1 MTDRLEILEERVSS
15 LATAVAALEA
25 RLASFEGGAALP
37 APGAAAPMGGAGP
50 VEEPAGDL
58 PDLTGAAPA
67 ALAGRALLGI
77 GGAYLFRALTEAGSL
92 PHLAGAALGLAYA
105 AAWAWAADRSGR
117 AGRTADATLHG
128 FLSLLVALP
137 LLWEA
142 TVRMQA
148 LTPSAAAA
156 LLAAI
161 GATVFAVG
169 WRNDLASLAWGA
181 TLGSVGTAWG
191 LLLATNRLEL
201 YSVLLIA
208 FGAATLWATYG
219 RRWHGLRWPAA
230 LAADLAVATLA
241 FLAGR
246 PGGPPE
252 AWTGLSPTR
261 GALVAL
267 LLFVVYAGSFALRTL
282 ARRRDVNVFEVFQTA
297 AVLLCGY
304 GGAVRLAHAA
314 GTGER
319 ALGVAALVLAALAYA
334 AAFGFLEREASGAR
348 NFVFFSS
355 LALVLALTGGGL
367 LASGSLLAL
376 VWSAFGVLGAALGSR
391 FGRRSLEAH
400 GAAYVLAAAVPAGLP
415 GALLGAFGAAPGGEP
430 AAIGRA
436 AAGLALLAAI
446 AFVLVVRA
454 RDAKALPF
462 SARIAPFLL
471 LVVAAAGAGAG
482 TVALLA
488 RVLPAAAWGTAPTV
502 VLALS
507 AVVLAAIRARAG
519 VGEAGVLAWLA
530 LAAAGLRILVR
541 DLPAGRPAA
550 LFAAFVVCGL
560 SLLAVSRLAREGEP
574 KP

>member
-1 MTDRLEILEERVSS
+1 MTDRLELLEERVTS
-15 LATAVAALEA
+15 LTKAMAALES
-25 RLASFEGGAALP
+25 RLAALESDSGLPARAALAERGTGEP
-37 APGAAAPMGGAGP
+37 A
-50 VEEPAGDL
+50 EEAAGDL
-58 PDLTGAAPA
+58 PGLAGAAPA

-92 PHLAGAALGLAYA
+92 PHLAGTALGLAYA
-105 AAWAWAADRSGR
+105 GAWAWAAERSGR
-117 AGRTADATLHG
+117 SGRKADATLHG

-137 LLWEA
+137 LLWET

-148 LTPSAAAA
+148 LSPAAAA
-156 LLAAI
+156 GLLAAI
-161 GATVFAVG
+161 GAAVFAVG
-169 WRNDLASLAWGA
+169 WRNDLASVTWGA

-201 YSVLLIA
+201 YALLLIA

-252 AWTGLSPTR
+252 AWAGLSPAR

-319 ALGVAALVLAALAYA
+319 ALGVAALALAALAYA

-367 LASGSLLAL
+367 LASGSVLAL
-376 VWSAFGVLGAALGSR
+376 VWSAFGLSGAAFGAR

-400 GAAYVLAAAVPAGLP
+400 GAAYLLAAALPAGLP
-415 GALLGAFGAAPGGEP
+415 GAVGASFAAAPGDGP
-430 AAIGRA
+430 STIGKA
-436 AAGLALLAAI
+436 AAGLALLSAI

-454 RDAKALPF
+454 RQGKAVPA
-462 SARIAPFLL
+462 SARIAPFLF
-471 LVVAAAGAGAG
+471 LVVAAAGAGAAA
-482 TVALLA
+482 VALLA
-488 RVLPAAAWGTAPTV
+488 RALPAAAWATAPTV

-507 AVVLAAIRARAG
+507 AVVLAAVRAKAG
-519 VGEAGVLAWLA
+519 VGEAGALAWIA

-560 SLLAVSRLAREGEP
+560 ALLAVSRLSREGADRA
-574 KP
+574 